1 MFKDKWVTF
10 MKNKRVKK
18 QRRIIITSYKRR
30 LLICITIPVILTL
43 SFYTA
48 LTSYF
53 LNNIKKQLLE
63 QCLQSHNSFCNNYEL
78 DFQELYQGS
87 CMLVK
92 SDTFKSVYFTSSAL
106 SPQENYMFK
115 DVVSLFSTY
124 AACKPYII
132 QVGFVNP
139 VNKRYISSGGTVPY
153 EYYWDNQDLDTVLNE
168 TGSLDGYVKRNGIF
182 QFQPLETSYN
192 QSVVPML
199 QYRIA
204 NYNLINPIIYCIGKS
219 DFSSLLENYKLT
231 QNSKLLLY
239 NVPTKQFIA
248 SNDSGMEE
256 KTAEIINKEWQSGK
270 EKYSLAIDGVSY
282 YGYITESDTTYTD
295 PLLFV
300 TLIPQSDIK
309 AQTSFFWELI
319 ILALAICCMI
329 AVILSFYMSFHLYS
343 PIKNLLHMLQADE
356 EETEDNKEKNEG
368 DELFYIDNHIRSLL
382 TNNNRLQDSMRY
394 ALPMLYTRYILNII
408 YEKEYENEKLEPIL
422 KNYDFHFPYDY
433 FSCSILTL
441 QLSDLFYDNFTEL
454 EQNLIISKLHEVL
467 ELTQDEYCVKYVFTI
482 DKTRFCIIS
491 NAPYQDHRLMV
502 QKDFSSLQEL
512 FSFDKDYVSLYM
524 GCGETCFT
532 IQNLP
537 QSWKQANMA
546 LSQLSSYAS
555 REFCFYQEPEE
566 KQESYSM
573 KTEEDNH
580 LSMYLLQGK
589 IEQATVLMQK
599 IIERN
604 QDSILDEDVLKDLYI
619 HFYEIG
625 NTVLRQCRGSGF
637 LLMGDDYIELSSYI
651 HNLTNLER
659 SDYLYR
665 FFSRLCQKQQEEAA
679 TSFDLEK
686 IKEYVDNHYAEDIYL
701 ESLAETFHTS
711 AKYIS
716 RVLKQALGDAI

>member
-1 MFKDKWVTF
+1 
-10 MKNKRVKK
+10 
-18 QRRIIITSYKRR
+18 
-30 LLICITIPVILTL
+30 
-43 SFYTA
+43 
-48 LTSYF
+48 
-53 LNNIKKQLLE
+53 
-63 QCLQSHNSFCNNYEL
+63 
-78 DFQELYQGS
+78 
-87 CMLVK
+87 
-92 SDTFKSVYFTSSAL
+92 
-106 SPQENYMFK
+106 
-115 DVVSLFSTY
+115 
-124 AACKPYII
+124 
-132 QVGFVNP
+132 
-139 VNKRYISSGGTVPY
+139 
-153 EYYWDNQDLDTVLNE
+153 
-168 TGSLDGYVKRNGIF
+168 
-182 QFQPLETSYN
+182 
-192 QSVVPML
+192 
-199 QYRIA
+199 
-204 NYNLINPIIYCIGKS
+204 
-219 DFSSLLENYKLT
+219 
-231 QNSKLLLY
+231 
-239 NVPTKQFIA
+239 
-248 SNDSGMEE
+248 
-256 KTAEIINKEWQSGK
+256 
-270 EKYSLAIDGVSY
+270 
-282 YGYITESDTTYTD
+282 
-295 PLLFV
+295 
-300 TLIPQSDIK
+300 
-309 AQTSFFWELI
+309 
-319 ILALAICCMI
+319 
-329 AVILSFYMSFHLYS
+329 
-343 PIKNLLHMLQADE
+343 
-356 EETEDNKEKNEG
+356 
-368 DELFYIDNHIRSLL
+368 
-382 TNNNRLQDSMRY
+382 
-394 ALPMLYTRYILNII
+394 
-408 YEKEYENEKLEPIL
+408 
-422 KNYDFHFPYDY
+422 
-433 FSCSILTL
+433 
-441 QLSDLFYDNFTEL
+441 
-454 EQNLIISKLHEVL
+454 
-467 ELTQDEYCVKYVFTI
+467 
-482 DKTRFCIIS
+482 
-491 NAPYQDHRLMV
+491 MV